1 MRTTGPIADPAAL
14 VCAWS
19 RGLASLSPGQPPC
32 PGFRL
37 DDWATS
43 LENCRRFVDEFGAE
57 AARLGWD
64 ALTLFSVHPQAGIVR
79 GDCCGVMMPCSY
91 PVFELAEAYLTT
103 HLWTSRKAK
112 PGRCRGVTV
121 WEFGKAA

>member
-1 MRTTGPIADPAAL
+1 MALDFAAILVARPMQAGTLGRPHYTSGEYWAVMRTTGPIADPAAL

-57 AARLGWD
+57 AARLG
-64 ALTLFSVHPQAGIVR
+64 SAGTR
-79 GDCCGVMMPCSY
+79 SPCS
-91 PVFELAEAYLTT
+91 
-103 HLWTSRKAK
+103 
-112 PGRCRGVTV
+112 RCTRRPASSGAT
-121 WEFGKAA
+121 AAA

>member
-1 MRTTGPIADPAAL
+1 MEPRPRRPLPRPAAL
-14 VCAWS
+14 
-19 RGLASLSPGQPPC
+19 PGGRP
-32 PGFRL
+32 
-37 DDWATS
+37 DEWATS

-91 PVFELAEAYLTT
+91 PVFELAGAYLTT

-112 PGRCRGVTV
+112 PWRCRGVTV